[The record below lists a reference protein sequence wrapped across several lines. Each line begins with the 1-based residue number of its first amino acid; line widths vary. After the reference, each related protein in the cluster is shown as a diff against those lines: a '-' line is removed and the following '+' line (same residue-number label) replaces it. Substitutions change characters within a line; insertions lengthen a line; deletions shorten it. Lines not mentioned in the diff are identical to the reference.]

1 MWNGTTLGLRQ
12 TRLAPAVPQ
21 PSLRCESLAEA
32 ATGFAT
38 VRPAASKQSV
48 YQCAFSMAA
57 TASDPIRSDLRP
69 KVLLQHSR
77 LIMRADY
84 RMFKKLRLWHD
95 TNTLRRESMTG
106 CNTNAN
112 RYERPFLFRTFYAI
126 NRTSWS
132 SGLTFLLRI
141 RDVRV
146 QISAWRS
153 AILTDVG
160 RFPQSLQANAG
171 IVP

>member
-1 MWNGTTLGLRQ
+1 VERYDLG
-12 TRLAPAVPQ
+12 
-21 PSLRCESLAEA
+21 PSSDSPCPCRA
-32 ATGFAT
+32 ATLTAPSEPGWSCHRF
-38 VRPAASKQSV
+38 RHGPPIASKQSV

-112 RYERPFLFRTFYAI
+112 RYERSFLFRTFYTI
-126 NRTSWS
+126 NRKSWS